1 MLTPTRAVQS
11 FIDCKKDHLEVP
23 EQVLTAL
30 KTFRKW
36 NEVELL
42 GLKNASA
49 YFPEIYIQEGMEEE
63 ITNLIQ
69 KFHNRQVPHQF

>member
-11 FIDCKKDHLEVP
+11 FIDCKKDHIEVP
-23 EQVLTAL
+23 EQVLITL
-30 KTFRKW
+30 RTFNKW

-49 YFPEIYIQEGMEEE
+49 YFPDIYIQDGMEEE
-63 ITNLIQ
+63 ITALIQ
-69 KFHNRQVPHQF
+69 KFHARQVPHQF